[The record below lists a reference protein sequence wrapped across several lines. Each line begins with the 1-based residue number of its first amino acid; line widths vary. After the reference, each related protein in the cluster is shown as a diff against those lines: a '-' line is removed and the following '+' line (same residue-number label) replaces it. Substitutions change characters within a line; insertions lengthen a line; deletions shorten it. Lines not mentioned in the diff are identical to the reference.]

1 VAAQLPPSR
10 LPLSTPTNAAKREIE
25 DALTDLKR

>member
-1 VAAQLPPSR
+1 MAAQLPPQR

-25 DALTDLKR
+25 EAFMDLKG